1 MPQPTGKSSH
11 KTRVMAAIIS
21 SQTAFS
27 ANEQI
32 TSAKLN
38 NILAQSSFDAGA
50 LTGDGTLTLVSGQ
63 MQVSILKTANLPAS
77 IINQTMIG
85 TNVVGKGPL
94 FSYSVGSNQ
103 TIPANSGTILTNYT
117 TSGGDTNN
125 SFSSSAFTAP
135 VAGWYS
141 FLATAETGTAN
152 TNFAVYITSNGTL
165 VLHGPQ
171 LSATTLKT
179 GVFGILLLSVGDVV
193 KLNAVCSNSIVVNGG
208 YFSGFM
214 IRSA

>member
-1 MPQPTGKSSH
+1 
-11 KTRVMAAIIS
+11 MAAIIT
-21 SQTAFS
+21 SQTAFG

-38 NILAQSSFDAGA
+38 NILAQSSFDSGA
-50 LTGDGTLTLVSGQ
+50 LTADGTLTLVSGQ
-63 MQVSILKTANLPAS
+63 MQVGVLKTANFPAG

-94 FSYSVGSNQ
+94 FSYFVGSNQ

-125 SFSSSAFTAP
+125 SFSGSAFTAP

-152 TNFAVYITSNGTL
+152 TNFAVYITLNGTL

-193 KLNAVCSNSIVVNGG
+193 RLNAICSNSIVVNGG

>member
-1 MPQPTGKSSH
+1 
-11 KTRVMAAIIS
+11 MAAIIS

-152 TNFAVYITSNGTL
+152 TNFAVYITLNGTL

>member
-1 MPQPTGKSSH
+1 
-11 KTRVMAAIIS
+11 MAAIIT

-63 MQVSILKTANLPAS
+63 MQVSILKAANLPAS

-85 TNVVGKGPL
+85 TNVVGKGATFL
-94 FSYSVGSNQ
+94 AFKSANQNISANAYNQITSISNISYDTDGGFSGS
-103 TIPANSGTILTNYT
+103 
-117 TSGGDTNN
+117 TST
-125 SFSSSAFTAP
+125 FTAS
-135 VAGWYS
+135 VAGYYLLMGILQSPTPSNNFQASIWINDT
-141 FLATAETGTAN
+141 TAILGSQ
-152 TNFAVYITSNGTL
+152 ISNGTNSRTTVEGIRL
-165 VLHGPQ
+165 LAVGD
-171 LSATTLKT
+171 TVTLKAIAST
-179 GVFGILLLSVGDVV
+179 TMTI
-193 KLNAVCSNSIVVNGG
+193 NAAE
-208 YFSGFM
+208 FSGCL

>member
-1 MPQPTGKSSH
+1 
-11 KTRVMAAIIS
+11 MAAIIS

-125 SFSSSAFTAP
+125 SFSNSAFTAP